1 MDFQNI
7 HTSSSSNPLEY
18 FSENT
23 LVAGRYRLLSL
34 IAQGG
39 FGAVFKAHDD
49 EQGRYVAIK
58 ILFCPHL
65 DKTEHIEVSKR
76 FEREARLVKQ
86 IKHPN
91 VVRVLDYEFHLGIPC
106 LVMELVDG
114 VDLKEY
120 FKEKKHLGPEA
131 VYILVNQ
138 ISKAL
143 KAAHDL
149 NIVHRDLKPSNIL
162 LAGDPTRGLLVK
174 VADFGVAKTIKTS
187 SDETQLTMQGKV
199 IGTPAYMSPE
209 QVQGESVDT
218 RSDIY
223 SLAVLT
229 FELLTGI
236 NPFHD
241 PNFTQSMMKH
251 LHSAVP
257 SLTKLAP
264 DFPTNRSLDRVLQ
277 KAMAKKREHRIAKVE
292 DFASML
298 KDSIIKKRKRRITA
312 RLESSH
318 VKNIRLS
325 MKIALFKKRAKK
337 AFTENLG
344 LKMYCLVLVVPVVFL
359 LKRQLDSNAI
369 TRGLEQLSALV
380 GKFF

>member
-1 MDFQNI
+1 M
-7 HTSSSSNPLEY
+7 HTSGSNSPLEY

-23 LVAGRYRLLSL
+23 LIAGRYRLLSL

-49 EQGRYVAIK
+49 IEQRYVAVK

-65 DKTEHIEVSKR
+65 EESERIEVSKR
-76 FEREARLVKQ
+76 FEREAKLVKQ
-86 IKHPN
+86 ITHPN

-114 VDLKEY
+114 VDLREY
-120 FKEKKHLGPEA
+120 FKEKKYLGPEA

-143 KAAHDL
+143 QAAHEL

-162 LAGDPTRGLLVK
+162 LAGDSKQGLLVK
-174 VADFGVAKTIKTS
+174 VADFGVAKTIKS
-187 SDETQLTMQGKV
+187 NHEETQLTMQGKV

-209 QVQGESVDT
+209 QVQGEAVDT

-229 FELLTGI
+229 FELLTGT
-236 NPFHD
+236 NPFYD
-241 PNFTQSMMKH
+241 QSFTKSMLKH
-251 LHSAVP
+251 LHDPVP

-264 DFPTNRSLDRVLQ
+264 DFPKNRSLDRVLQ
-277 KAMAKKREHRIAKVE
+277 KALSKMKDQRIAKVE
-292 DFASML
+292 DFSSLL
-298 KDSIIKKRKRRITA
+298 KDAIIKKRKRGLTEK
-312 RLESSH
+312 LDYSH
-318 VKNIRLS
+318 VVNIRLRI
-325 MKIALFKKRAKK
+325 KAALFIKKVKK

-344 LKMYCLVLVVPVVFL
+344 LKMYCLVLVVPVL
-359 LKRQLDSNAI
+359 LLIKTQLESAVVAKGI
-369 TRGLEQLSALV
+369 EQLTSLISN
-380 GKFF
+380 FF